1 MDGAQTTPHKASDES
16 AHSPA
21 RSYEEEEAAPPEEKA
36 EEDEVLLEDEDV
48 GFKSF
53 EIIELL
59 GQGTFGKVFK
69 VKKVGTDKIYA
80 MKVLKKSVLVKNK
93 HLKYAITECNVLK
106 RADHPYII
114 KMHFSF

>member
-1 MDGAQTTPHKASDES
+1 MPKLI
-16 AHSPA
+16 
-21 RSYEEEEAAPPEEKA
+21 
-36 EEDEVLLEDEDV
+36 EDENI
-48 GFKSF
+48 GFKNF
-53 EIIELL
+53 EIIEPL

-69 VKKVGTDKIYA
+69 VKKIGTEKIYA

-114 KMHFSF
+114 RMHYSF

>member
-1 MDGAQTTPHKASDES
+1 M
-16 AHSPA
+16 
-21 RSYEEEEAAPPEEKA
+21 
-36 EEDEVLLEDEDV
+36 
-48 GFKSF
+48 
-53 EIIELL
+53 L

-69 VKKVGTDKIYA
+69 VKKKGTENLYA

-114 KMHFSF
+114 KMHYSF

>member
-1 MDGAQTTPHKASDES
+1 M
-16 AHSPA
+16 
-21 RSYEEEEAAPPEEKA
+21 EKQPSGDA
-36 EEDEVLLEDEDV
+36 EIPKLIEDENI
-48 GFKSF
+48 GFMNF

-69 VKKVGTDKIYA
+69 VRKHGTDKIYA

-106 RADHPYII
+106 RANHPYII
-114 KMHFSF
+114 